1 MGEKETIVA
10 ELKKVKKEKDEEISD
25 KETMYKEKMANLEKV
40 FETLQTKIDTLEKKG
55 KSRSGSDLKEKQI
68 NQLECQ
74 VKKLEVEK
82 AKIFN
87 EKSEVVSENE
97 RLVKSI
103 AKTESE
109 INSLRKE
116 HLADLE
122 KSTNDKT
129 ALAIELEDV
138 TRLKQENEKLT
149 NDLKET
155 KLDLRIE
162 KRELEK
168 KTSLVTY

>member
-1 MGEKETIVA
+1 MG
-10 ELKKVKKEKDEEISD
+10 
-25 KETMYKEKMANLEKV
+25 
-40 FETLQTKIDTLEKKG
+40 
-55 KSRSGSDLKEKQI
+55 
-68 NQLECQ
+68 CQ

-168 KTSLVTY
+168 KTSLVT